1 MISNKK
7 WFNPRCVKWARTVL
21 AFCLLAAIPVL
32 AADDGWIPLF
42 NGKNLDGWYT
52 YLGSTGKNNDPKGVF
67 KVEKGMIHILDLPVT
82 DEPQDAGYLATNQE
96 YSDVL
101 IHVEY
106 RWGSKRFR
114 DKDAPLAPGGKRDSG
129 VLYLMV
135 GPDRIF
141 PASLECQIEET
152 DTGDLWITGNLWV
165 DVKVQSPEFLA
176 WVDLDGGVRH
186 TQAGPLARI
195 AKSGDFEDR
204 TAWNTVEVV
213 LRGDQ
218 ATHIVNDRIVNHV
231 TRIRQPDPNDRF
243 HLVPLKSGRILLEA
257 EGSEIWFRNVK
268 VKPLKPDQQP

>member
-1 MISNKK
+1 MSNKK
-7 WFNPRCVKWARTVL
+7 RIDPRCTRWLSMML
-21 AFCLLAAIPVL
+21 AFCALAVIPVL

-52 YLGSTGKNNDPKGVF
+52 YLESTGKNIDPKGVF
-67 KVEKGMIHILDLPVT
+67 KVEDGMIHILDIPIT
-82 DEPQDAGYLATNQE
+82 DEPQDAGYLATNLE

-106 RWGSKRFR
+106 KWGSKRFR
-114 DKDAPLAPGGKRDSG
+114 DKDDPFAQGGKRDSG
-129 VLYLMV
+129 LLYLAV
-135 GPDRIF
+135 GPDRIY
-141 PASLECQIEET
+141 PTSLECQIEET

-165 DVKVQSPEFLA
+165 DVKVQSPEFPV

-186 TQAGPLARI
+186 TQAGPLTRI

-204 TAWNTVEVV
+204 AGWNSVEVV

-243 HLVPLKSGRILLEA
+243 QQVPLKSGRILLEA

-268 VKPLKPDQQP
+268 IKPLKPGQQQ